1 MKTLG
6 MIKESLKK
14 FNEKNER
21 EDTLCMIEMETY
33 RKSKYTH
40 DWIRTNQDSVVFQSD
55 SFKDTEIEF
64 NERVESL
71 IQSKYGFYDNKRIV
85 LRFMLASE
93 VYEKE
98 VNYIVFRDFDS
109 EVYKEFFN
117 GTFKEVD

>member
-6 MIKESLKK
+6 MIKDALNK
-14 FNEKNER
+14 FNAKNER
-21 EDTLCMIEMETY
+21 EDTLCMIEMDTY

-40 DWIRTNQDSVVFQSD
+40 DWIQTNQDSVVFQSD
-55 SFKDTEIEF
+55 SFKDTEAEF
-64 NERVESL
+64 DERVETL
-71 IQSKYGFYDNKRIV
+71 IQSKYGFYNNKRIV

-98 VNYIVFRDFDS
+98 VNYIVFREFDS
-109 EVYKEFFN
+109 EVYKDFFN